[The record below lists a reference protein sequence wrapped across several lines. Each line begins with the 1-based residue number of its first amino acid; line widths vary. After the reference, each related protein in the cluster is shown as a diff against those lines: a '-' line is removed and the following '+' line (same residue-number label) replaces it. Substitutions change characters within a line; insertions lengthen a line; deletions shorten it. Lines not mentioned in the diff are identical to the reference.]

1 LIASIFVYINIFVV
15 VVFGLTFMVSDFTP
29 ATARKL
35 IIGSLLLV
43 LLPIIIVALMNVEG
57 ENSHRITDLIFMR
70 GGSIGIP
77 VVIGYGIGF
86 GLIMSKLRRMVIGE
100 KMRQEDE
107 GL

>member
-1 LIASIFVYINIFVV
+1 LVASIFVYFNIFVV
-15 VVFGLTFMVSDFTP
+15 AVFGLTFMVSDFTP
-29 ATARKL
+29 STTRKM

-77 VVIGYGIGF
+77 VVIGYGTLF
-86 GLIMSKLRRMVIGE
+86 GLLLSKLRRLLMGE
-100 KMRQEDE
+100 RKVEKDNKS
-107 GL
+107 